1 MKHFFYKGKNDLF
14 QSNTSQSLIEKT
26 ELVKKDFSKLLE
38 SRNLSFL
45 MGSGCSL
52 GKHGIP
58 TMLQLAEGFFEPSP
72 DSLAAMS
79 PKLKEL
85 ILSPQSK
92 AFLSRYNIKSNQ
104 EPFVKNLET
113 FLGTLYSLRFYLE
126 QISNDDELKQIDKVI
141 NETKHYILFRC
152 LNNENV
158 GKDDGILSNYKNFY
172 RKLSLRDSNLP
183 KPNIF
188 TTNYDLYSERAMDE
202 LGITYTN
209 GFSGFIERFFNP
221 SIFNYALAEQMDI
234 SSFKWNV
241 IDSYI
246 YLFKIHGSVNWI
258 EVDESNKLFRI
269 KELQDS
275 GYDFLKK
282 QKNLMIYPSPIKQ
295 NASLGTPYSDLF
307 REFQKRIA
315 QKQSILVT
323 MGYSFSDEHIN
334 NLIYQA
340 LTIPTFRLVI
350 FSDLGWYLDDHHESI
365 RLNIEKLKNLNDPR
379 IWIIGSDEEFM
390 SEAIFDEHSPAIDE
404 PDKVLQIEFS
414 GEVPT
419 ESQVANPFPSDQT
432 SESREDEDDPFAEDL
447 PPEETAENAL
457 AFREISREKGLHY
470 FSTICS
476 DLLPDWSENIIEDNN
491 ESILKLI
498 NSKLSK

>member
-1 MKHFFYKGKNDLF
+1 MKHFFYKGKDELLYAKAFESFEDN
-14 QSNTSQSLIEKT
+14 IK
-26 ELVKKDFSKLLE
+26 LVKKEFSKLLE

-52 GKHGIP
+52 GDNGIP
-58 TMLQLAEGFFEPSP
+58 TMAKLAAGFFEPTKEI
-72 DSLAAMS
+72 LAAMS
-79 PKLKEL
+79 SALKKL
-85 ILSPQSK
+85 ILSDGSK
-92 AFLSRYNIKSNQ
+92 ATLDAYKIKYNE
-104 EPFVKNLET
+104 EPFVNNLEN

-126 QISNDDELKQIDKVI
+126 QIKDVDELIKIDKVI
-141 NETKHYILFRC
+141 NEAKHFILYQC
-152 LNNENV
+152 LNKDNE
-158 GKDDGILSNYKNFY
+158 GKENDIQNNYKNFY

-209 GFSGFIERFFNP
+209 GFSGFIERYFNP

-258 EVDESNKLFRI
+258 EVEDSNKLFRI

-275 GYDFLKK
+275 SYERLSKE
-282 QKNLMIYPSPIKQ
+282 KNLMIYPSPIKQ

-307 REFQKRIA
+307 REFQRRIA
-315 QKQSILVT
+315 QNQSVLVT
-323 MGYSFSDEHIN
+323 MGYSFADEHIN

-350 FSDLGWYLDDHHESI
+350 FSDLGGYLNDQYASI
-365 RLNIEKLKNLNDPR
+365 RVNIEKLKSLNDPR
-379 IWIIGSDEEFM
+379 IWIIGSDQEFI
-390 SEAIFDEHSPAIDE
+390 SEAAIINQVTETADDAKSVELDPFEEELLIDE
-404 PDKVLQIEFS
+404 
-414 GEVPT
+414 GA
-419 ESQVANPFPSDQT
+419 ANKLIY
-432 SESREDEDDPFAEDL
+432 SELRPGK
-447 PPEETAENAL
+447 AL
-457 AFREISREKGLHY
+457 HF
-470 FSTICS
+470 FNTICS
-476 DLLPDWSENIIEDNN
+476 DLLPDWSENIIEDQN
-491 ESILKLI
+491 ERILDLI
-498 NSKLSK
+498 NTRTTKTEGDNNDQG

>member
-1 MKHFFYKGKNDLF
+1 MEHFFYKGKNNILT
-14 QSNTSQSLIEKT
+14 SNSDKTTLEEKIKIT
-26 ELVKKDFSKLLE
+26 KKEFSKLLE

-52 GKHGIP
+52 GDSGIP
-58 TMLQLAEGFFEPSP
+58 TMAKLAEGFFEPEEKVLSGMSA
-72 DSLAAMS
+72 SL
-79 PKLKEL
+79 KKL
-85 ILSPQSK
+85 ILSDENK
-92 AFLSRYNIKSNQ
+92 KLLETYKIKYNQ
-104 EPFVKNLET
+104 EPFIKNLET

-126 QISNDDELKQIDKVI
+126 QISNEPELEKVDKVI
-141 NETKHYILFRC
+141 NQTKHFILYQC
-152 LNNENV
+152 LNKDNE
-158 GKDDGILSNYKNFY
+158 GKDKEIQDNYKNFY

-188 TTNYDLYSERAMDE
+188 TTNYDLYSEKAMDE

-209 GFSGFIERFFNP
+209 GFSGFIERYFNP

-258 EVDESNKLFRI
+258 EVEDSNKLFRI

-275 GYDFLKK
+275 SFEFLSQ

-315 QKQSILVT
+315 QKQSVLVT
-323 MGYSFSDEHIN
+323 MGYSFADEHIN

-350 FSDLGWYLDDHHESI
+350 FSNLGWSLDDKYEPT
-365 RLNIEKLKNLNDPR
+365 RDNIDKLKNLNDPR
-379 IWIIGSDEEFM
+379 IWIIGSDPEFI
-390 SEAIFDEHSPAIDE
+390 SEAVI
-404 PDKVLQIEFS
+404 DKVIVN
-414 GEVPT
+414 GIPD
-419 ESQVANPFPSDQT
+419 NDP
-432 SESREDEDDPFAEDL
+432 DPFEEELLVDAEIESKL
-447 PPEETAENAL
+447 EYSETRPERAL
-457 AFREISREKGLHY
+457 HFFK
-470 FSTICS
+470 TICD
-476 DLLPDWSENIIEDNN
+476 DLLPDWSENIIEGQN
-491 ESILKLI
+491 EKILNLI
-498 NSKLSK
+498 NTQITKTEGENNDQG